1 MTGPMD
7 PNELLF
13 ALDVGTRKVCGL
25 LVRAGAGGAGHR
37 VEHLSVREHPG
48 RAMLDG
54 QVHVIA
60 SAARVLKQVKDDLEA
75 QSGLDLRHAHVAVAG
90 RNLASSRVVMSF
102 RTGHGE
108 PLTRSE
114 IAAMELQAVREA
126 RLSLDDPRAAAGA
139 YCVGYHVQSLR
150 LDGEPLLTL
159 EGHRGAEAE
168 LGVIATFLPKR
179 ALDALQAAL
188 AEAGLSPASLT
199 LEPIAAVN
207 LAVPAELRRLN
218 LGFVDVGAG
227 TSDIAL
233 TKGGRVDSFAMVPV
247 AGDEAS
253 ERLADAYVLDFMQAE
268 ALKRALGRDEMVE
281 VMDLFGAQRR
291 IASSDALRELAP
303 ALRHWA
309 GEVAAALRSLNG
321 GQAPQAV
328 LLAGGGSL
336 LPGCEHWLADALGLA
351 PGRVGRRPVALQDR
365 FVSLPAELDHAWAVT
380 PLGIAASAL
389 DKRGLPF
396 AHFQVN
402 GRWVQVLNLDKRF
415 SAFDALLASGKER
428 VQFIGRP
435 GLGVTYTFNGAERV
449 AKGAQGKACR
459 LYVNGAEAP
468 LEAEIADGASL
479 TFVDA
484 LSGSDG
490 RLTLAQAL
498 EREGLAPGRCRFNDA
513 ELELPLQLFVDG
525 FESRDLSAAV
535 PDRARL
541 EARPRVTLRRLL
553 QDNGVE
559 VEGLIQ
565 REVAVTLD
573 GEPRV
578 LVQRNYRLRL
588 GGHEAPLDAPVQDG
602 DEVLF
607 EPGAGFQERVRDL
620 LALAPAPSGEA
631 PAEGAWKVR
640 LNGEWAPLNTAER
653 VMMNGREVGADEF
666 LIDGADVRL
675 ARARP
680 CRHVGEALL
689 RLGLQA
695 WVADPRLRVRLNG
708 AEAGVDAALRDGDA
722 LDLSL
727 EQGSRRG

>member
-1 MTGPMD
+1 MG
-7 PNELLF
+7 
-13 ALDVGTRKVCGL
+13 
-25 LVRAGAGGAGHR
+25 
-37 VEHLSVREHPG
+37 
-48 RAMLDG
+48 
-54 QVHVIA
+54 
-60 SAARVLKQVKDDLEA
+60 
-75 QSGLDLRHAHVAVAG
+75 
-90 RNLASSRVVMSF
+90 F

-108 PLTRSE
+108 PLARPE

-126 RLSLDDPRAAAGA
+126 RLTLDDPRAAAGA

-150 LDGEPLLTL
+150 LDGEALLSL
-159 EGHRGAEAE
+159 EGHRGAQVE

-179 ALDALQAAL
+179 ALDALQGAL

-207 LAVPAELRRLN
+207 LAVPPELRRLN

-233 TKGGRVDSFAMVPV
+233 TKGGRVDAFAMVPV
-247 AGDEAS
+247 AGDEAT
-253 ERLADAYVLDFMQAE
+253 ERLADAYVLDFMEAE
-268 ALKRALGRDEMVE
+268 ALKRALGRQEVVE
-281 VMDLFGAQRR
+281 VMDLFGGKRR
-291 IASSDALRELAP
+291 IASADALRELGP
-303 ALRHWA
+303 ALRYWA
-309 GEVAAALRSLNG
+309 TEVASALRSLNN

-336 LPGCEHWLADALGLA
+336 LAGCEHWLGDALGLA

-365 FVSLPAELDHAWAVT
+365 FAQLPAELDHAWAIT

-402 GRWVQVLNLDKRF
+402 GRWVQALNLDKRF
-415 SAFDALLASGKER
+415 TAFDALLASGKER

-435 GLGVTYTFNGAERV
+435 GLGVTYTFNGFERV
-449 AKGAQGKACR
+449 AKGTQGSVCR
-459 LYVNGAEAP
+459 LYINGAEAP
-468 LEAEIADGASL
+468 LEADLADGDSL

-484 LSGSDG
+484 RSGDDG

-498 EREGLAPGRCRFNDA
+498 EREGLAPGRCRFNG
-513 ELELPLQLFVDG
+513 LEMALPLQLLADG
-525 FESRDLSAAV
+525 FEVRDLGVPV
-535 PDRARL
+535 PDRSRL

-553 QDNGVE
+553 QESGVE
-559 VEGLIQ
+559 VDGLIQ

-573 GEPRV
+573 GEPRM

-588 GGHEAPLDAPVQDG
+588 GGLEASLDASVQDG
-602 DEVLF
+602 DEVFF

-620 LALAPAPSGEA
+620 LALAPAPSGEV

-653 VMMNGREVGADEF
+653 VMMNGREVGPDEF

-675 ARARP
+675 ERARP
-680 CRHVGEALL
+680 CHNVGEALA
-689 RLGLQA
+689 RLGLQV
-695 WVADPRLRVRLNG
+695 WVGDPRLRVRLNG
-708 AEAGVDAALRDGDA
+708 VEASVDASLKDGDA
-722 LDLSL
+722 LELSL
-727 EQGSRRG
+727 EQGSRRP